1 MKMDS
6 RIAASAAA
14 AALLIAVAPAAIAAP
29 AKASTPAFS
38 KLPDWTGV
46 WQGTGTLFAPTGA
59 ITDGNRNEA
68 RNYPPYNPEWEARY
82 TKFLSEVLHK
92 SKYVDPATLCY
103 AAGFPRLAGSPFG
116 IQFVPTPEMTY
127 VFYERPGSRFIF
139 TDGRPHQKGF
149 VPTPEGDSIG
159 HWEGDTLVVDT
170 VGMRSGVPVDRT
182 GMTFSPKL
190 HIVERIRRI
199 GMDQMEDVLTF
210 TDPVALTKPWVVTR
224 LYNRQKEKFAAVGNI
239 ACAESQRNPIVGGEN
254 TVVLG
259 SERAG
264 ATGIYPS
271 DVAPFAV
278 PYGLE
283 KP

>member
-1 MKMDS
+1 MKMDL
-6 RIAASAAA
+6 RIAACAAAALMFVAAPAAMAAPAPKASAAA
-14 AALLIAVAPAAIAAP
+14 FAN
-29 AKASTPAFS
+29 
-38 KLPDWTGV
+38 LPDWTGV

-59 ITDGNRNEA
+59 ITDGNRNDA
-68 RNYPPYNPEWEARY
+68 RNHPPYNADWEARY
-82 TKFLSEVLHK
+82 TNFLKEVLGH

-139 TDGRPHQKGF
+139 TDGRPHQKNF

-182 GMTFSPKL
+182 GMVFSPRL
-190 HIVERIRRI
+190 QIVERIRRTSMNQI
-199 GMDQMEDVLTF
+199 EDVLTF
-210 TDPVALTKPWVVTR
+210 TDPIALTGPWVVKR
-224 LYNRQKEKFAAVGNI
+224 VYNRQQEKFAAIGNI

-278 PYGLE
+278 PYGLD